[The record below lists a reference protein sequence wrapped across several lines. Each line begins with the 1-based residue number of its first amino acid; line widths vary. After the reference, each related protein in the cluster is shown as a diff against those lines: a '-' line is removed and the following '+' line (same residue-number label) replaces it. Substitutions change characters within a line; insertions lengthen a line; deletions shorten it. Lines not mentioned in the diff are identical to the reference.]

1 MFNHPGKTV
10 VLCLLAICVFPEG
23 RILAQATSGTAG
35 DSPVPG
41 TPAVLQGPSFVPDAK
56 FQGST
61 LAGWHAMGQAE
72 WSADNGELIGK
83 GTAGAGWLILD
94 HAYQD
99 TGFYAGFRCISIC
112 DTGILIRAA
121 KTEGGM
127 RGTFL
132 SIKGTKLTGESLTLD
147 AAGNIADREKLRD
160 AVGQIRFAP
169 PRPDPMSLSSSQR
182 IERFEAPPG
191 MKVPFKFPDLGLR
204 AGDWNE
210 VEVLVDANIMRAYL
224 NNAPERNQLSLATAD
239 DDMDSYGPIA
249 LFVGKGSEV
258 HYKDI
263 AYKDIGLRKQPLEEI
278 GSGFRMQRVNP
289 FYYNWT
295 AAAADFN
302 HDGKLDLVDGGYI
315 FFGPDFTTS
324 REMYA
329 TRTFNPSTEY
339 STWVQHAEDF
349 TGDGWTDVIATRL
362 GVGAA
367 LYVNPGNEARRW
379 KQYMVL
385 PSMQSEDSL
394 VADVD
399 GDGKPE
405 LIYIADGYMRY
416 AKPDPANPTA
426 PWIVHTISQKG
437 PWQGHGIGVGDINGD
452 KLPDILGADGWW
464 EHPAHGS
471 GSQLWTY
478 HPEAFGRWGR
488 IVPGGATMAVY
499 DVNGDGLNDVVTAL
513 EAHGFGLAWFEQQ
526 RAKNGDI
533 SFVRHMVMDNYRTE
547 NAGGVTFAELHGAG
561 VADVDGDGIP
571 DFIVGKRQFSHLD
584 DLLDPDP
591 YGPPF
596 LYWYKTVR
604 DPSAPGGAKLV
615 PHLIHNSSGA
625 GDNVLPVDLNGDG
638 IMDIVTATK
647 RGLYIFWG
655 TSTLA
660 SK

>member
-1 MFNHPGKTV
+1 MVRSQGSISA
-10 VLCLLAICVFPEG
+10 LGSLAIWALLGWAGF
-23 RILAQATSGTAG
+23 AQVTAE
-35 DSPVPG
+35 
-41 TPAVLQGPSFVPDAK
+41 LHGPSFVPDQK

-61 LAGWHAMGQAE
+61 LAGWHTLGQAE
-72 WSADNGELIGK
+72 WRAENGELIGK
-83 GTAGAGWLILD
+83 GSPGSGWLVLD
-94 HAYQD
+94 HSYQD
-99 TGFYAGFRCISIC
+99 TGFYAGFRCAGAC
-112 DTGILIRAA
+112 NTGVLLRAT

-127 RGTFL
+127 TGTYL
-132 SIKGTKLTGESLTLD
+132 SIQGDQLKAESLTID
-147 AAGNIADREKLRD
+147 DHGNIIERNKLRN

-169 PRPDPMSLSSSQR
+169 SQPDPIAAQVAP
-182 IERFEAPPG
+182 EVHYNQPPG
-191 MKVPFKFPDLGLR
+191 PANVPFKFPDLGLR
-204 AGDWNE
+204 QGEWNE
-210 VEVLVDANIMRAYL
+210 VEMLLDADLMRVYL
-224 NNAPERNQLSLATAD
+224 NNSPERNQLSVATEE

-249 LFVGKGSEV
+249 LFVAKGSEV
-258 HYKDI
+258 RFKDVSYKDI
-263 AYKDIGLRKQPLEEI
+263 AIKKQPLEEV

-302 HDGKLDLVDGGYI
+302 HDGKLDLVCGGLI
-315 FFGPDFTTS
+315 FYGPDFTTS

-349 TGDGWTDVIATRL
+349 TGDGWTDIVATHL
-362 GVGAA
+362 GVGAE
-367 LYVNPGNEARRW
+367 LYVNPGNESRRW
-379 KQYMVL
+379 KRYKIL
-385 PSMQSEDSL
+385 PTMQSEDSL

-426 PWIVHTISQKG
+426 PWIVHTISEKG
-437 PWQGHGIGVGDINGD
+437 PWQAHGIGVGDINGD
-452 KLPDILGADGWW
+452 KRLDIIGADGWW
-464 EHPAHGS
+464 EQPPSGS
-471 GSQLWTY
+471 GDQLWKY
-478 HPEAFGRWGR
+478 HPEEFGRWGR

-513 EAHGFGLAWFEQQ
+513 EAHGFGLAWFEQK
-526 RAKNGDI
+526 RAANGDI
-533 SFVRHMVMDNYRTE
+533 SFVRHMIMDDYQTE

-604 DPSAPGGAKLV
+604 DPKAPGGARLV
-615 PHLIHNSSGA
+615 PHLVHNSSGA

-655 TSTLA
+655 TPDLA